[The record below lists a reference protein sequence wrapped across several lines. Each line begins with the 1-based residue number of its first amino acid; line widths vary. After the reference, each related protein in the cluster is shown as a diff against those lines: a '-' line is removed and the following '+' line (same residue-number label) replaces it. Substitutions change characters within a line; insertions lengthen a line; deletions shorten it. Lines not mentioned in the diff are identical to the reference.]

1 MKLKQKLA
9 IGYVR
14 AHLHILT
21 LVSPRQAAKKA
32 FSLFCT
38 PRRKSGKKLPSL
50 FDNGE
55 KLSFRLDDHP
65 VRGHRWLP
73 HQRST
78 RTNFCPPDNTPP
90 ACSEKVLIAHGF
102 ESSSRNFEQYVN
114 ACLKKGYEVLAFDA
128 PAHGRSGGRQITLP
142 LYVDMI
148 RTIHDRYGPIHS
160 FMGHSLGGMALSLFL
175 ESIPHDGTTR
185 LVLISPPV
193 EMVSAVDRLFQML
206 ELDAEVRTSFDE
218 YAYHH
223 SGRPF
228 SWFSLR
234 RALHGIKAD
243 VLWLHDED
251 DDITPLEDTL
261 PVKKDGHPNIRWVT
275 TKGLGHRKI
284 YRDGDVLRQVVA
296 FL

>member
-38 PRRKSGKKLPSL
+38 PRRKSGKKPPPL
-50 FDNGE
+50 FDKGE
-55 KLSFRLDDHP
+55 ALSFRLGDHA

-73 HQRST
+73 HQAST
-78 RTNFCPPDNTPP
+78 TTLK
-90 ACSEKVLIAHGF
+90 KVLITHGF
-102 ESSSRNFEQYVN
+102 ESSSRNFEQYVH
-114 ACLKKGYEVLAFDA
+114 AFLKKGYEVLAFDA

-148 RTIHDRYGPIHS
+148 RTVHDRYGPIHS
-160 FMGHSLGGMALSLFL
+160 FMGHSLGGLALSLFL
-175 ESIPHDGTTR
+175 ESIPHDRNTR

-206 ELDAEVRTSFDE
+206 ELDAGVRTSFDE

-223 SGRPF
+223 SNRPF

-234 RALHGIKAD
+234 RTLHGIRAE

-251 DDITPLEDTL
+251 DDVTPLADTL
-261 PVKKDGHPNIRWVT
+261 PVKEDGHPNIRWVT

-284 YRDGDVLRQVVA
+284 YRDAGVMRQVTD

>member
-1 MKLKQKLA
+1 MKLKQKLT
-9 IGYVR
+9 ISYVR

-50 FDNGE
+50 FDKGE
-55 KLSFRLDDHP
+55 KLSFQLEDHP
-65 VRGHRWLP
+65 VRGHRWRP
-73 HQRST
+73 HQASS
-78 RTNFCPPDNTPP
+78 NTLK
-90 ACSEKVLIAHGF
+90 KVLIAHGF
-102 ESSSRNFEQYVN
+102 ESSSRNFEQYIN
-114 ACLKKGYEVLAFDA
+114 AFLKKGYEVLAFDA
-128 PAHGRSGGRQITLP
+128 PAHGRSGGRRITLP

-160 FMGHSLGGMALSLFL
+160 FMGHSLGGLALSLFL
-175 ESIPHDGTTR
+175 ESITHEKTTR

-193 EMVSAVDRLFQML
+193 EMASAVDTLFQML
-206 ELDAEVRTSFDE
+206 ELDAGVRTAFDE
-218 YAYHH
+218 YAYRL

-234 RALHGIKAD
+234 RALHRVKAE

-251 DDITPLEDTL
+251 DDITPLADTL
-261 PVKKDGHPNIRWVT
+261 PVKNDSHPNIRWVT

-284 YRDGDVLRQVVA
+284 YRDGEVLRQVVD

>member
-1 MKLKQKLA
+1 MKFKQKLT

-14 AHLHILT
+14 ARLHILT

-38 PRRKSGKKLPSL
+38 PRRKSRKKLPPL
-50 FDNGE
+50 FDKGE
-55 KLSFRLDDHP
+55 KLSFRLEDHF

-73 HQRST
+73 HQASST
-78 RTNFCPPDNTPP
+78 TLK
-90 ACSEKVLIAHGF
+90 KVLIVHGF
-102 ESSSRNFEQYVN
+102 GSSSRNFEQYVN
-114 ACLKKGYEVLAFDA
+114 AFLKKGYEVLAFDA
-128 PAHGRSGGRQITLP
+128 PAHGRSGGRRITLP

-148 RTIHDRYGPIHS
+148 SAIDDRYGPIHS
-160 FMGHSLGGMALSLFL
+160 FMGHSLGGLALSLYL
-175 ESIPHDGTTR
+175 ESIAHDRSTR

-193 EMVSAVDRLFQML
+193 EMTSAVDMLFQLL
-206 ELDAEVRTSFDE
+206 ELDTSVRTAFDE
-218 YAYHH
+218 YAYRL

-234 RALHGIKAD
+234 RALHGIKAE

-251 DDITPLEDTL
+251 DDVTPLADTL
-261 PVKKDGHPNIRWVT
+261 PVQKDGHSNVRFVI

-284 YRDGDVLRQVVA
+284 YKDEEVVRQVVA

>member
-14 AHLHILT
+14 ARLHILS
-21 LVSPRQAAKKA
+21 LVSPRRAAKKA
-32 FSLFCT
+32 FALFCT
-38 PRRKSGKKLPSL
+38 PRRKSGKKLTPV
-50 FDNGE
+50 FDKGE
-55 KLSFRLDDHP
+55 KLSFQLDGHT

-73 HQRST
+73 HQASSDT
-78 RTNFCPPDNTPP
+78 LK
-90 ACSEKVLIAHGF
+90 KVLIAHGF

-114 ACLKKGYEVLAFDA
+114 AFLKKGYEVLAFDA
-128 PAHGRSGGRQITLP
+128 PAHGRSGGGRITLP

-148 RTIHDRYGPIHS
+148 RVVHDRFGTIQS
-160 FMGHSLGGMALSLFL
+160 FMGHSLGGMAIALFV
-175 ESIPHDGTTR
+175 ESIPHDRSTR

-193 EMVSAVDRLFQML
+193 EMRSAVDMFFQLL
-206 ELDAEVRTSFDE
+206 ELDGEVRTAFEE
-218 YAYHH
+218 YAYQL

-234 RALHGIKAD
+234 RALHGIRAD
-243 VLWLHDED
+243 TLWLHDKD
-251 DDITPLEDTL
+251 DDVTPLADTL
-261 PVKKDGHPNIRWVT
+261 PVKEDGHAHLKFIT

-284 YRDGDVLRQVVA
+284 YRDADVIRQVVA

>member
-14 AHLHILT
+14 ARLHILT

-38 PRRKSGKKLPSL
+38 PRRKSGKKLPPL
-50 FDNGE
+50 FEKGE
-55 KLSFRLDDHP
+55 KLSFRLEDRP

-73 HQRST
+73 HQAST
-78 RTNFCPPDNTPP
+78 DTLK
-90 ACSEKVLIAHGF
+90 KVLIAHGF

-114 ACLKKGYEVLAFDA
+114 AFLKKGYEVLAFDA
-128 PAHGRSGGRQITLP
+128 PAHGRSGGGQITLP

-148 RTIHDRYGPIHS
+148 RTVYDRYGPIHS
-160 FMGHSLGGMALSLFL
+160 FMGHSLGGLALSLFL
-175 ESIPHDGTTR
+175 ESIAHDRSTR

-193 EMVSAVDRLFQML
+193 EMISAVDKLFQML
-206 ELDAEVRTSFDE
+206 ELDAEVRTAFDE
-218 YAYHH
+218 YAYRL

-234 RALHGIKAD
+234 RALHGIKAE

-251 DDITPLEDTL
+251 DDITPVADTF
-261 PVKKDGHPNIRWVT
+261 PVKKDGHPNIRFIT

-284 YRDGDVLRQVVA
+284 YRDGEVIRQVVN

>member
-1 MKLKQKLA
+1 MKLKQKLT
-9 IGYVR
+9 ISYVR

-38 PRRKSGKKLPSL
+38 PRRKPGKKLPPL
-50 FDNGE
+50 FDKGE
-55 KLSFRLDDHP
+55 KLSFHLEDHP
-65 VRGHRWLP
+65 VRGHRWRP
-73 HQRST
+73 HQASS
-78 RTNFCPPDNTPP
+78 NTLK
-90 ACSEKVLIAHGF
+90 KVLIAHGF

-114 ACLKKGYEVLAFDA
+114 AFLKKGYEVLAFDA
-128 PAHGRSGGRQITLP
+128 PAHGRSGGRRITLP

-148 RTIHDRYGPIHS
+148 RTIHDHYGPIHS
-160 FMGHSLGGMALSLFL
+160 FMGHSLGGLALSLFL
-175 ESIPHDGTTR
+175 ESITHQKTTR

-193 EMVSAVDRLFQML
+193 EMVSAVDTLFQML
-206 ELDAEVRTSFDE
+206 ELDAGVRTAFDE
-218 YAYHH
+218 YACRL

-234 RALHGIKAD
+234 RALHGIKAE

-251 DDITPLEDTL
+251 DDVTPLADTL
-261 PVKKDGHPNIRWVT
+261 PVKNDSHPNIRWVT

-284 YRDGDVLRQVVA
+284 YRDGEVLRQVVD

>member
-1 MKLKQKLA
+1 MKLKQKLT
-9 IGYVR
+9 ISYVR

-50 FDNGE
+50 FDKGE
-55 KLSFRLDDHP
+55 KLSFHLEDHP
-65 VRGHRWLP
+65 VRGHRWRP
-73 HQRST
+73 HQASS
-78 RTNFCPPDNTPP
+78 NTLK
-90 ACSEKVLIAHGF
+90 KVLIAHGF
-102 ESSSRNFEQYVN
+102 ESSSRNFEQYIN
-114 ACLKKGYEVLAFDA
+114 AFLKKGYEVLAFDA
-128 PAHGRSGGRQITLP
+128 PAHGRSGGRRITLP

-160 FMGHSLGGMALSLFL
+160 FMGHSLGGLALSLFL
-175 ESIPHDGTTR
+175 ESITHEKTTR

-193 EMVSAVDRLFQML
+193 EMASAVDTLFQML
-206 ELDAEVRTSFDE
+206 ELDAGVRTAFDE
-218 YAYHH
+218 YAYRL

-234 RALHGIKAD
+234 RALHRVKAE

-251 DDITPLEDTL
+251 DDITPLADTL
-261 PVKKDGHPNIRWVT
+261 PVKNDSHPNIRWVT

-284 YRDGDVLRQVVA
+284 YRDGEVLRQVVD

>member
-1 MKLKQKLA
+1 MKLKQKLT
-9 IGYVR
+9 ISYVR

-50 FDNGE
+50 FDKGE
-55 KLSFRLDDHP
+55 KLSFQLEDHP
-65 VRGHRWLP
+65 VRGHRWRP
-73 HQRST
+73 HQASS
-78 RTNFCPPDNTPP
+78 NTLK
-90 ACSEKVLIAHGF
+90 KVLIAHGF

-114 ACLKKGYEVLAFDA
+114 AFLKKGYEVLAFDA
-128 PAHGRSGGRQITLP
+128 PAHGRSGGRRITLP

-160 FMGHSLGGMALSLFL
+160 FMGHSLGGLALSLFL
-175 ESIPHDGTTR
+175 ESITHEKTTR

-193 EMVSAVDRLFQML
+193 EMASAVDTLFQML
-206 ELDAEVRTSFDE
+206 ELDAGVRTAFDE
-218 YAYHH
+218 YAYRL

-234 RALHGIKAD
+234 RALHRVKAE

-251 DDITPLEDTL
+251 DDITPLADTL
-261 PVKKDGHPNIRWVT
+261 PVKNDSHPNIRWVT

-284 YRDGDVLRQVVA
+284 YRDGEVLRQVVD

>member
-14 AHLHILT
+14 ARLHILT

-38 PRRKSGKKLPSL
+38 PRRKPGKKRSPL
-50 FDNGE
+50 FDKGE
-55 KLSFRLDDHP
+55 ELSFHLEGHS

-73 HQRST
+73 HQASSDT
-78 RTNFCPPDNTPP
+78 LK
-90 ACSEKVLIAHGF
+90 KVLIAHGF

-114 ACLKKGYEVLAFDA
+114 AFLKRGYEVLAFDA
-128 PAHGRSGGRQITLP
+128 PAHGRSGGGRITLP

-148 RTIHDRYGPIHS
+148 RAIYDRYGPIHS
-160 FMGHSLGGMALSLFL
+160 LMGHSLGGLALSLFL
-175 ESIPHDGTTR
+175 ESIAHDRSTR

-193 EMVSAVDRLFQML
+193 EMVSAVDMFFQML
-206 ELDAEVRTSFDE
+206 ELDNDVRTAFDE
-218 YAYHH
+218 YAYHL

-234 RALHGIKAD
+234 RTLHGIKAE

-251 DDITPLEDTL
+251 DDITPLADTL
-261 PVKKDGHPNIRWVT
+261 PVKKDGHPNVRFII

-284 YRDGDVLRQVVA
+284 YRDGDVIRQVAA
-296 FL
+296 FV

>member
-1 MKLKQKLA
+1 MKLKQKLT
-9 IGYVR
+9 ISYVR

-50 FDNGE
+50 FDKGE
-55 KLSFRLDDHP
+55 KLSFQLEDHP
-65 VRGHRWLP
+65 VRGHRWRP
-73 HQRST
+73 HQASS
-78 RTNFCPPDNTPP
+78 NTLK
-90 ACSEKVLIAHGF
+90 KVLIAHGF

-114 ACLKKGYEVLAFDA
+114 AFLKKGYEVLAFDA
-128 PAHGRSGGRQITLP
+128 PAHGRSGGRRITLP

-160 FMGHSLGGMALSLFL
+160 FMGHSLGGLALSLFL
-175 ESIPHDGTTR
+175 ESITHEKTTR

-193 EMVSAVDRLFQML
+193 EMASAVDTLFQML
-206 ELDAEVRTSFDE
+206 ELDAGVRTAFDE
-218 YAYHH
+218 YAYRL

-234 RALHGIKAD
+234 RVLHGIKAE

-251 DDITPLEDTL
+251 DDITPLADTL
-261 PVKKDGHPNIRWVT
+261 PVKKDGHPNVRFII

-284 YRDGDVLRQVVA
+284 YRDGDVIRQVVA
-296 FL
+296 FA

>member
-1 MKLKQKLA
+1 MKLKQKLT
-9 IGYVR
+9 ISYVR

-50 FDNGE
+50 FDKGE
-55 KLSFRLDDHP
+55 KLSFQLEDHP
-65 VRGHRWLP
+65 VRGHRWRP
-73 HQRST
+73 HQASS
-78 RTNFCPPDNTPP
+78 NTLK
-90 ACSEKVLIAHGF
+90 KVLIAHGF

-114 ACLKKGYEVLAFDA
+114 AFLKKGYEVLAFDA
-128 PAHGRSGGRQITLP
+128 PAHGRSGGRRITLP

-160 FMGHSLGGMALSLFL
+160 FMGHSLGGLALSLFL
-175 ESIPHDGTTR
+175 ESITHEKTTR

-193 EMVSAVDRLFQML
+193 EMASAVDTLFQML
-206 ELDAEVRTSFDE
+206 ELDAGVRTAFDE
-218 YAYHH
+218 YAYRL
-223 SGRPF
+223 SGRPCY
-228 SWFSLR
+228 WFSLR
-234 RALHGIKAD
+234 RALHRVKAE

-251 DDITPLEDTL
+251 DDITPLADTL
-261 PVKKDGHPNIRWVT
+261 PVKNDSHPNIRWVT

-284 YRDGDVLRQVVA
+284 YRDGEVLRQVVD